1 MTPKNANAVLYLRS
15 SKDRHDVS
23 IESQR
28 HELARL
34 AADRGLTVVGEFR
47 DVVES
52 GKDDD
57 RPGIQQLLDAVRDR
71 DRGWSTILVLDTSR
85 LARRA
90 AAAYIF
96 EDRECR
102 PRNVEIVYKT
112 IPDGMEAAERALYK
126 SMMHGVDEW
135 HSLSSRRKGLAGM
148 RQNVRQGFRAGGRA
162 PFGYRLEHVDTGVVR
177 EGKPVL
183 KSRLVPGAE
192 APRIQRY
199 LKERAQGAARAAL
212 SRRLDLGLNESSLVG
227 IEWNALTYAGNTV
240 WNVHAEQG
248 TGAKR
253 RPRSEWVMQR
263 GTHEALITDVE
274 AEVLLKNLEAASVK
288 RPRRTSG
295 EYLFTGLLK
304 TSAGVPWYGEKSRY
318 YRAGNA
324 HAPAQ
329 AVDQQLLAKI
339 AADLTSS
346 EFSSSLVRRA
356 RTSYGREFTTEIA
369 RLAEAEATIARR
381 ISGFMDMAEKLDTPG
396 PVLRK
401 VDELEADR
409 KRVQREMDQ
418 ARRDASTAAAAR
430 AVTEEQVGRMLA
442 AMATDM
448 ERLDRDKMKDF
459 LYTICDRVT
468 LNPETLTARIE
479 YRIPLVRRDR
489 LASPRGFEA
498 VPHIRTVGYVRIK
511 RAA

>member
-1 MTPKNANAVLYLRS
+1 MTTKNANAVLYLRS

-28 HELARL
+28 HELAKL
-34 AADRGLTVVGEFR
+34 AADRGLTIVSEFR

-57 RPGIQQLLDAVRDR
+57 RPGIQSLLEAVRQR
-71 DRGWSTILVLDTSR
+71 DRGWSVILVLDTSR

-102 PRNVEIVYKT
+102 PRGVEVVYKT

-135 HSLSSRRKGLAGM
+135 HSLSSKRKGLAGM
-148 RQNVRQGFRAGGRA
+148 KQNVRQGFRAGGRA
-162 PFGYRLEHVDTGVVR
+162 PFGYRLDHIDTGIVR

-183 KSRLVPGAE
+183 KSRL
-192 APRIQRY
+192 APSGDAPLIQRY
-199 LKERAQGAARAAL
+199 LKERAQGSARAAL
-212 SRRLDLGLNESSLVG
+212 TRRLQLGLNESSLVG

-240 WNVHAEQG
+240 WNVHAEPG
-248 TGAKR
+248 TGTKR

-263 GTHEALITDVE
+263 STHEALITDVE
-274 AEVLLKNLEAASVK
+274 AEVLLKNLEEASVK

-324 HAPAQ
+324 HAPARE
-329 AVDQQLLAKI
+329 VDQQLLEKI
-339 AADLTSS
+339 ASDLRSS
-346 EFSSSLVRRA
+346 NFSASLVKRA
-356 RTSYGREFTTEIA
+356 RTSYGREFTTELA
-369 RLAEAEATIARR
+369 RLAESEATLSRR
-381 ISGFMDMAEKLDTPG
+381 ISGFMDMAEKLDTAG

-401 VDELEADR
+401 VNELEVDR
-409 KRVQREMDQ
+409 KRIAREMEQ
-418 ARRDASTAAAAR
+418 ARRDAATAAAAR
-430 AVTEEQVGRMLA
+430 AVTEDQVGRMLD
-442 AMATDM
+442 AMASDM
-448 ERLDRDKMKDF
+448 EQLDRDKLKDF
-459 LYTICDRVT
+459 LYTICERVT
-468 LNPETLTARIE
+468 LNPDTLTARIE

-489 LASPRGFEA
+489 LASPRESEV
-498 VPHIRTVGYVRIK
+498 VPHVRTVGYVKIK

>member
-1 MTPKNANAVLYLRS
+1 MTEKNTNAVLYLRS

-34 AADRGLTVVGEFR
+34 AADRGLTIVGEFR

-52 GKDDD
+52 GKDDE
-57 RPGIQQLLDAVRDR
+57 RPGIQALLDAVRQR
-71 DRGWSTILVLDTSR
+71 DRGWATILVLDTSR

-102 PRNVEIVYKT
+102 PRGVEVVYKT

-183 KSRLVPGAE
+183 KSRLVPSAD
-192 APRIQRY
+192 APKIQRY
-199 LKERAQGAARAAL
+199 LKDRAQGAARAAL
-212 SRRLDLGLNESSLVG
+212 ARRLELGLNESSLVG
-227 IEWNALTYAGNTV
+227 IEWNALTYAGVTV
-240 WNVHAEQG
+240 WNVHAEPG
-248 TGAKR
+248 TGVKR

-263 GTHEALITDVE
+263 GTHEPLITELE
-274 AEVLLKNLEAASVK
+274 AEVLVKNLEAASAK

-324 HAPAQ
+324 HAPARE
-329 AVDQQLLAKI
+329 VDQQLLGKI
-339 AADLTSS
+339 ASDLRSS
-346 EFSSSLVRRA
+346 TFSASLVKRA
-356 RTSYGREFTTEIA
+356 RTSYGREFTAEIA
-369 RLAEAEATIARR
+369 RLAEAEAALERR

-401 VDELEADR
+401 VNELEADR
-409 KRVQREMDQ
+409 KRLQREADQ
-418 ARRDASTAAAAR
+418 ARRDAATAAQAR
-430 AVTEEQVGRMLA
+430 AVTEEQVGRMLD
-442 AMATDM
+442 AMAGDM
-448 ERLDRDKMKDF
+448 ERLDRDKLKDF
-459 LYTICDRVT
+459 LFTICERVT

-479 YRIPLVRRDR
+479 YRIPLMRRDR
-489 LASPRGFEA
+489 LASPREAEA
-498 VPHIRTVGYVRIK
+498 VPLVRSVGYVRIR

>member
-1 MTPKNANAVLYLRS
+1 MTEKKTNAVLYLRS

-34 AADRGLTVVGEFR
+34 AADRGLTVVGEYR

-57 RPGIQQLLDAVRDR
+57 RPGIQALLESVRDR
-71 DRGWSTILVLDTSR
+71 ARGWSTILVLDTSR

-102 PRNVEIVYKT
+102 PRGVEVVYKT
-112 IPDGMEAAERALYK
+112 IPDGMESAERALFK

-148 RQNVRQGFRAGGRA
+148 RQNVKSGFRAGGRA
-162 PFGYRLEHVDTGVVR
+162 PFGYKLEHVDTGVVR

-183 KSRLVPGAE
+183 KSRLVPSAD
-192 APRIQRY
+192 AVKIQRY
-199 LKERAQGAARAAL
+199 LKDRAQGAARAAL
-212 SRRLDLGLNESSLVG
+212 ARRLDIGLNESSLVG

-240 WNVHAEQG
+240 WNVHAEPG
-248 TGAKR
+248 TGTKR
-253 RPRSEWVMQR
+253 RPRAEWVMQR

-304 TSAGVPWYGEKSRY
+304 TSTGAPWYGEKSRY
-318 YRAGNA
+318 YRTGNA
-324 HAPAQ
+324 HAPASE
-329 AVDQQLLAKI
+329 VDRTLCDKI
-339 AADLTSS
+339 SADLRSS
-346 EFSSSLVRRA
+346 TFSAALVKRA
-356 RTSYGREFTTEIA
+356 RTSYGREFTAEIA
-369 RLAEAEATIARR
+369 RLGEAEATLARR

-401 VDELEADR
+401 VEELETDR
-409 KRVQREMDQ
+409 KRIAREIEQ
-418 ARRDASTAAAAR
+418 ARRDAATAAAAR
-430 AVTEEQVGRMLA
+430 AVTEDQVGRMLD
-442 AMATDM
+442 AMAQDM
-448 ERLDRDKMKDF
+448 ERLERDKLKDF
-459 LYTICDRVT
+459 LYTVCERIT
-468 LNPETLTARIE
+468 LNPETLTARID
-479 YRIPLVRRDR
+479 YRIPLFRRDR
-489 LASPRGFEA
+489 LASPRGLEA
-498 VPHIRTVGYVRIK
+498 VPHVRTVGYVKIR

>member
-1 MTPKNANAVLYLRS
+1 LNEKNANAVLYLRS

-34 AADRGLTVVGEFR
+34 AADRGLTVVAEFR

-57 RPGIQQLLDAVRDR
+57 RPGIRALLEAVRDR
-71 DRGWSTILVLDTSR
+71 ARGWSTILVLDTSR

-102 PRNVEIVYKT
+102 PRGVTVVYKN
-112 IPDGMEAAERALYK
+112 IPDMDEAERSLVKAVF
-126 SMMHGVDEW
+126 HGVDEY
-135 HSLSSRRKGLAGM
+135 HSIVSRRKGIAGM

-162 PFGYRLEHVDTGVVR
+162 PFGYRLEHVATGAMR

-183 KSRLVPGAE
+183 KSRLVTSAD
-192 APRIQRY
+192 APLIQRY

-212 SRRLDLGLNESSLVG
+212 ARRLRLQLNESSLVG
-227 IEWNALTYAGNTV
+227 IEWNALTYAGITV
-240 WNVHAEQG
+240 WNVHAEPGSG
-248 TGAKR
+248 TKR

-263 GTHEALITDVE
+263 DTHEALITDVE
-274 AEVLLKNLEAASVK
+274 ADVLLKNLEAASVK

-295 EYLFTGLLK
+295 DYLFTGLLK

-324 HAPAQ
+324 HAPARE
-329 AVDQQLLAKI
+329 VDLQLLGKI
-339 AADLTSS
+339 SADLRSS
-346 EFSSSLVRRA
+346 TFSADLVKRA
-356 RTSYGREFTTEIA
+356 RTSYGREFTAELA
-369 RLAEAEATIARR
+369 RLAEAETTIASR

-409 KRVQREMDQ
+409 KRLAREMEQ
-418 ARRDASTAAAAR
+418 ARRDAATAAAAR
-430 AVTEEQVGRMLA
+430 AVTEDQVGRMLD
-442 AMATDM
+442 AMAEDM
-448 ERLDRDKMKDF
+448 ARLDRDKLKDF
-459 LYTICDRVT
+459 LFTICERVT
-468 LNPETLTARIE
+468 LNPETLSARIE
-479 YRIPLVRRDR
+479 YRIPLLRRDR
-489 LASPRGFEA
+489 MASPRGFE
-498 VPHIRTVGYVRIK
+498 PRLPP
-511 RAA
+511 